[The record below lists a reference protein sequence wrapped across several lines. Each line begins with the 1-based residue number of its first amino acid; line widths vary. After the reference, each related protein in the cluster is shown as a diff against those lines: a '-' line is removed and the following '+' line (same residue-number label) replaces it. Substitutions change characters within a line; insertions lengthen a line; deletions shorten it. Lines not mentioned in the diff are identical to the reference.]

1 MFCKKCGRKLNDG
14 ARFCPGCGTQI
25 IVKQSAQAVS
35 SAGHIC
41 LACGAP
47 LRKGAAFCMKCGT
60 KVQTAAAPA
69 CEACGAPLKDGA
81 AFCMKCGTKVK
92 TVAARACVACGASL
106 RDGAAFCMK
115 CGAPVS
121 AGAAVPTVTI
131 PIPPEAA
138 PKDITVSVS
147 DTPPVSAPSRRE
159 AKAKKPLMKQAE
171 QRAVQTAKQ
180 TAKKAAG
187 AVIRQ
192 VLDLEVPA
200 AETAGEMRIPMSAE
214 QKRCLT
220 SVIKM
225 LGRAAR

>member
-47 LRKGAAFCMKCGT
+47 LRK
-60 KVQTAAAPA
+60 
-69 CEACGAPLKDGA
+69 GA